1 MFHRKASF
9 NRKGQI
15 LFCKINRADSDK
27 KFPETDIIKMPEFL
41 LDNIFDMFG
50 GRIFLQTIV
59 IPMGIDLLH
68 SLSTSFTRDK
78 LHAGAYQ

>member
-1 MFHRKASF
+1 
-9 NRKGQI
+9 
-15 LFCKINRADSDK
+15 
-27 KFPETDIIKMPEFL
+27 L

-59 IPMGIDLLH
+59 ISMGIDLLH

>member
-1 MFHRKASF
+1 
-9 NRKGQI
+9 
-15 LFCKINRADSDK
+15 
-27 KFPETDIIKMPEFL
+27 MPEFL

-59 IPMGIDLLH
+59 IPMGIDLLL

-78 LHAGAYQ
+78 LHAGLINKNEKKLSQSLNFASRYIDGIL